1 VRHSLRYVSWKQR
14 KELAGDLRLIYSA
27 AILSQAEQELVAFGA
42 KWDEE
47 HPGIS
52 RSWVNNWERL
62 SVFFDYPPQIR
73 KVIYTTNAI
82 ESLNASLRKLTKI
95 RRSFPTD
102 KSVRRCCIWRCIR

>member
-1 VRHSLRYVSWKQR
+1 MRHSLRYVSWKQR